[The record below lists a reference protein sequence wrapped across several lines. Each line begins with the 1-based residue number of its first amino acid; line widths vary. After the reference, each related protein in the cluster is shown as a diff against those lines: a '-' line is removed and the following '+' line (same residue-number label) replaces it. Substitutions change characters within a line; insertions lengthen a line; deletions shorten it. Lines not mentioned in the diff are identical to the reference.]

1 MEESYRRN
9 KKVTDEFIW
18 KFSEKYDVCMPD
30 DILFNFDIADFFR
43 EILYSTRIYPE
54 GQKVKQEKE
63 FNKDRTQKDKI

>member
-43 EILYSTRIYPE
+43 EILYSTRIYAE

-63 FNKDRTQKDKI
+63 FNNDRTQKDKI